1 MEKFK
6 VINFGKRFKTTI
18 LTIALAREVKMLL
31 LSPPENSISFFNRK
45 SDREKMHQ
53 SK

>member
-6 VINFGKRFKTTI
+6 VVNFGKRFKTKI
-18 LTIALAREVKMLL
+18 FAIILAREVKRLL